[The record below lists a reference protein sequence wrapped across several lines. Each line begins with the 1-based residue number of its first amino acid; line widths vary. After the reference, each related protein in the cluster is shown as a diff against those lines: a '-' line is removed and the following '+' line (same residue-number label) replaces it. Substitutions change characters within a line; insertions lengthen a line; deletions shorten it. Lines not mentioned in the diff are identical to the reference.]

1 MEFLF
6 KFHSKKWKTFWMNT
20 RFYDGHCKEFLA
32 FLYRRKVVSKA
43 NVKNIFNNISTTEDY
58 EVWCKILC
66 FEERIHYIVHSTK
79 IQAYDLYA
87 PSTMASDDHSSV
99 SLSTS
104 KRRLVFFAAI
114 DVSRRCAL
122 SALIMYDMIFKF
134 QFW

>member
-1 MEFLF
+1 MGIVKNFRYFYKEE
-6 KFHSKKWKTFWMNT
+6 KKCLKLT
-20 RFYDGHCKEFLA
+20 
-32 FLYRRKVVSKA
+32 S
-43 NVKNIFNNISTTEDY
+43 KNIFNNISTTEDY
-58 EVWCKILC
+58 EVRCKILC

-114 DVSRRCAL
+114 DVSHGCAL
-122 SALIMYDMIFKF
+122 ST
-134 QFW
+134 